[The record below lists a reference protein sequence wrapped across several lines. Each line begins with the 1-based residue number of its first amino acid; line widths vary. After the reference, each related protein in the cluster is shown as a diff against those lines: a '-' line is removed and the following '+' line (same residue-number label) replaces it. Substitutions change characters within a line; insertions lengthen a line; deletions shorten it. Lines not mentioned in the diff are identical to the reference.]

1 MEPFP
6 IKLDYDSLS
15 GICILQDL
23 MDKHIKEL
31 RDKVRDF
38 PPSPGV
44 YIMKDSRKKIIYV
57 GKALNLKNRV
67 YSYFSG
73 KKEGKTAF
81 LVSRVQDIETIH
93 TETEYEAL
101 ILENNLIKKWKPR
114 YNIRLKDGKTYPV
127 IRITHEPYPRV
138 FRTRSL
144 VNDKSIY
151 FGPFSD
157 VKAADIYMEIIRKI
171 FPIRRCSSMKGRK
184 EPCLYY
190 HMKRCSAPCVKKIS
204 PEDYA
209 QYIRKIRSLLSGK
222 TVQLLEE
229 MNKEMR
235 QASKDLAFE
244 KAAELRDAISSI
256 EQLSAGQTVQDF
268 DTRRRDYLLA
278 LSNGSVYVFVMM
290 QFREGKAAG
299 REIFVSDFA
308 GDPDEALQDF
318 VCQYYI
324 EETRDPPSQLFL
336 ETGDTELIET
346 FFREEKGI
354 TIKVEK
360 PRSKRDQSIIAM
372 ARENGLMELD
382 KRLRKKGDLS
392 ALEELKAV
400 LGLRKIPH
408 RIEGFDIAQLKG
420 RYTVASLISFK
431 DGAPDRKNYRHFRME
446 SMKPGEIDD
455 FKAISEAVARR
466 YTRVLNEDLERPD
479 LVLID
484 GGKGQVS
491 AAWSVLQALGLAGE
505 IQLCGLAKREEL
517 IYLPDRS
524 DPVDLPE
531 GDPGLRV
538 LQNVRDETHR
548 FATSYNQ
555 KLRRRDITLTTL
567 ESVPGIGKKRSEK
580 LLTHYGSLDAMN
592 QHSAGE
598 LANTAGVALEVA
610 ETLKVYLSK
619 KEMGNP

>member
-1 MEPFP
+1 MDNK
-6 IKLDYDSLS
+6 IKA
-15 GICILQDL
+15 
-23 MDKHIKEL
+23 L

-44 YIMKDSRKKIIYV
+44 YIMKDNRKKIIYV
-57 GKALNLKNRV
+57 GKARNLKNRV

-81 LVSRVQDIETIH
+81 LVSRIHEIETIH

-138 FRTRSL
+138 FRTRRL

-157 VKAADIYMEIIRKI
+157 VKAADLYMELIRKI

-190 HMKRCSAPCVKKIS
+190 HMKRCSAPCVKKIT
-204 PEDYA
+204 PEDYG

-222 TVQLLEE
+222 TVQLKEE
-229 MNKEMR
+229 LNREMR
-235 QASKDLAFE
+235 QASRDLAFE
-244 KAAELRDAISSI
+244 KAAELRDAIASI

-308 GDPDEALQDF
+308 GDPEEALQDF
-318 VCQYYI
+318 VLQYYI
-324 EETRDPPSQLFL
+324 EETREAPSQLFM
-336 ETGDTELIET
+336 ETDQPELIET
-346 FFREEKGI
+346 FFREEKNI
-354 TIKVEK
+354 LLRVEK
-360 PRSKRDQSIIAM
+360 PRSKRDKAIMSM

-392 ALEELKAV
+392 ALEELKNV
-400 LGLRKIPH
+400 LGLRKVPR

-466 YTRVLNEDLERPD
+466 YSRVLNEDLERPD

-517 IYLPDRS
+517 IFLPGKS
-524 DPVDLPE
+524 EPVDLPE

-580 LLTHYGSLDAMN
+580 LLTHYGSLDVMKDY
-592 QHSAGE
+592 SAQE
-598 LANTAGVALEVA
+598 LAETAGVALEVA
-610 ETLKVYLSK
+610 ETLKIYLAK
-619 KEMGNP
+619 K